1 MRRREKASNA
11 LITVIIAII
20 VVCLCVVIRVR
31 SKDIKAK
38 NEEDHKRIEELTAQ
52 LEAEKNRAEELE
64 VYSKYV
70 NTKQFVELMAR
81 DKLGLVYPNEIIFK
95 PED

>member
-20 VVCLCVVIRVR
+20 VVCLCVVIRFR
-31 SKDIKAK
+31 SKDIKAQ

-81 DKLGLVYPNEIIFK
+81 DKLGLVYPNEIVFK